1 MLQDRQFK
9 GVVCALNADIVG
21 YSRLLSD
28 DFDATSEGMVT
39 VRGVVERCIA
49 ERHGTLVNFV
59 GDNFM
64 AVFDTAVS
72 GVRAAIEISSLLEE
86 EGSGGANGGRLRFR
100 MGMDRGSVAVS
111 DGHYEGDALNVAAR
125 IQALARPGGLSVSGA
140 VYRELDEPAL
150 RFRSTVAHRLKNIP
164 EPVEVYEFVD
174 LPRGGTSMDAGSGL
188 ALETPTIAVLP
199 MLTEGA
205 DSDVS
210 AAATVIRA
218 DIVHRLALIP
228 ELVVVDAGDVEPG
241 GAMGRAARYILESG
255 VHQFG
260 SQLRVYATVIDVTT
274 MNVVKSHRVS
284 GAVDDMFDLSD
295 RLSQEVGEAIE
306 VELVVGAPAG
316 LYAELDDPVAIE
328 KVYLGWYHLKSDTRE
343 GWERALSLFGEVAE
357 SHPEL
362 PYGWVL
368 SAFANWMGA
377 ANDWARDP
385 QGALDAARS
394 QARTGMELGDP
405 TGLAQTVDAAVL
417 MSLGRIDE
425 AVEAMGNVEI
435 VRPTC
440 DITFGLEGSLKRYL
454 GEWEEAVDLM
464 DVAMRLTGVNN
475 PWYPTVKACSLF
487 IGNRFEQAA
496 AVAESVLEYQPSNAE
511 ALLVLA
517 ASQAEMGLD
526 RRAHATADRFRAAF
540 PSFNVSAWLDRSP
553 YQDPAMVARWRAD
566 LATLDLVKVD

>member
-1 MLQDRQFK
+1 MQQDRMMDRA
-9 GVVCALNADIVG
+9 VCALNADIVG
-21 YSRLLSD
+21 YSRLLAD
-28 DFDATSEGMVT
+28 DFDATSEGMVI
-39 VRGVVERCIA
+39 VRGIVERCIA
-49 ERHGTLVNFV
+49 ERQGTLVNFI

-64 AVFDTAVS
+64 AVFDTAIA
-72 GVRAAIEISSLLEE
+72 GVQAAIEISSSLEQN
-86 EGSGGANGGRLRFR
+86 GADAPAGGKIRFR
-100 MGMDRGSVAVS
+100 MGMDRGSVSVS

-150 RFRSTVAHRLKNIP
+150 RFRPTVAHRLKNIP

-174 LPRGGTSMDAGSGL
+174 LPRDGSSVDAGSGL
-188 ALETPTIAVLP
+188 ALEIPTVAVLP
-199 MLTEGA
+199 IHTEGVE
-205 DSDVS
+205 DTVV
-210 AAATVIRA
+210 AAAALIRA
-218 DIVHRLALIP
+218 DIVHRLSLIP
-228 ELVVVDAGDVEPG
+228 ELVVVDAGDIEPG
-241 GAMGRAARYILESG
+241 GAMGRAARYLLESG

-260 SQLRVYATVIDVTT
+260 ERIRVYATVIDVTT
-274 MNVVKSHRVS
+274 MNVVKSHKIS
-284 GAVDDMFDLSD
+284 GMVDEVFDLSD
-295 RLSQEVGEAIE
+295 RFSQEVGEAIE
-306 VELVVGAPAG
+306 VELVVGATAG
-316 LYAELDDPVAIE
+316 IYAELDDPVAIE

-357 SHPEL
+357 SHPKL
-362 PYGWVL
+362 PYGLVL
-368 SAFANWMGA
+368 SAFANWMGV

-394 QARTGMELGDP
+394 QARTGMDLGDP

-417 MSLGRIDE
+417 MSLGRIAE

-496 AVAESVLEYQPSNAE
+496 AVAESVLEYQPNNAE

-526 RRAHATADRFRAAF
+526 RRAHATADQFRAAL
-540 PSFNVSAWLDRSP
+540 PSFDVSAWLDRSP